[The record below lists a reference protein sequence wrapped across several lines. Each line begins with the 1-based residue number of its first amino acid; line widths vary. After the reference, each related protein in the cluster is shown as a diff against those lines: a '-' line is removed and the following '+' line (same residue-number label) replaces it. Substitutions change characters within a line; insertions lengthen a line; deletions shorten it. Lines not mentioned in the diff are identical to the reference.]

1 MWGAAVLILAGIVLG
16 GDAIN
21 SRDALLVSIQQDI
34 SSIEHELVSFS
45 PFSFFFSSHPD

>member
-1 MWGAAVLILAGIVLG
+1 MG

-34 SSIEHELVSFS
+34 SSFPAKVRAKTKGKTKAVLLEPGDTYEV
-45 PFSFFFSSHPD
+45 